1 MEIVEECNQ
10 MYMYILE
17 KNFVLLP
24 QLKLYARTPHV
35 YTKLYGRASFVFCHA
50 RKYRGEFLSS
60 PLESEGSKWKLKII
74 LERENLESFVYK
86 CCISQVIVQKNKRCT
101 LQ

>member
-17 KNFVLLP
+17 KHFVLLP
-24 QLKLYARTPHV
+24 QLKLYACTPRV
-35 YTKLYGRASFVFCHA
+35 YTKLYGKASFVLCHA

-60 PLESEGSKWKLKII
+60 PLESEGRK
-74 LERENLESFVYK
+74 
-86 CCISQVIVQKNKRCT
+86 
-101 LQ
+101 